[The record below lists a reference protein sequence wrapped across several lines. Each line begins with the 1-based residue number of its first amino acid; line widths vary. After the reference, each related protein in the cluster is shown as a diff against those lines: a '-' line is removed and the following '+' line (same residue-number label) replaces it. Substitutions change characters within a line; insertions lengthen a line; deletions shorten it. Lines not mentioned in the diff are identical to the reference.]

1 MGMAAVLSG
10 AIGCPL
16 TAAVLA
22 MELTHNYGLMLPLLA
37 GTVSAHAVTVL
48 LQKRSILTERLSRR
62 GYHLSREYGVDPLET
77 MTVAEVMQI
86 EPVILTAGTK
96 ASAAWKQM
104 NTLDAETDRE
114 QKLYPVIGA
123 AGEFV
128 GAVSY
133 QQLAQIS
140 LDPSEAGR
148 DPLLPF
154 YDAKV
159 CHPRETLRSVAERM
173 AGSGIVTMPVVNPGS
188 GEVAGLLGLE
198 DLLQARERSFARE
211 TKQVRVRRIG
221 LPFRGSRVAVEE
233 PEEELESAT

>member
-1 MGMAAVLSG
+1 MAAVLSG

-77 MTVAEVMQI
+77 MTVAEVMQT
-86 EPVILTAGTK
+86 EPVVLAAGTK
-96 ASAAWKQM
+96 AALAWAQVNAAP
-104 NTLDAETDRE
+104 NEAGGGDCE
-114 QKLYPVIGA
+114 QKLYPVLGA
-123 AGEFV
+123 EEEFV
-128 GAVSY
+128 GAISY
-133 QQLAQIS
+133 QQLAQT
-140 LDPSEAGR
+140 AGTFQGAEE
-148 DPLLPF
+148 PVPF
-154 YDAKV
+154 YEASV
-159 CHPRETLRSVAERM
+159 CHPRETLRRVAERM
-173 AGSGIVTMPVVNPGS
+173 AGTGIVTMPVIETGS
-188 GEVAGLLGLE
+188 GRLAGLVGLE

-221 LPFRGSRVAVEE
+221 LPFRGSRDGVEGRA
-233 PEEELESAT
+233 EEFESAI